1 MQMSTDLLAHSFLH
15 SPRAQTPSASGTKK
29 KLIYDQDH
37 RGPLSTDTVATL
49 MLLQADNI
57 DLLGICTV
65 SCDMWAKQETAYA
78 LRLLEIMGR
87 PEIPVF
93 MGAQEPLLNTK
104 AEAQM
109 RYQMFGARSLGDE
122 GYLGCFA
129 KDAPGRDDVGPLPPP
144 YSRFAQIKAQPDQA
158 ADFIVRTIRA
168 NPGEVTMYC
177 GGPMTNLALAV
188 MLAPD
193 IVPITKEVIFMGG
206 GMHHSTS
213 SVNVYFDAEAAKIC
227 FRAGFAKFTVVTTD
241 LAEQVHMQDDGKV
254 DDIVERAQAPIADLF
269 REYEQKPQR
278 ANPQRRSFRMPDEM
292 MAAHAIDPTIFT
304 GYDEMYL
311 DIVTHNDGHYGDTSF
326 WDADWKDRGGELAG
340 QNNPAIKA
348 GRVQVLNGIDKKRF
362 RELFTDLMTRPIR
375 RPSNTL

>member
-1 MQMSTDLLAHSFLH
+1 MHTSSNLLAHGAMF
-15 SPRAQTPSASGTKK
+15 SPTPQTPAVPGTKK

-37 RGPLSTDTVATL
+37 RGPLSTDTAATL

-78 LRLLEIMGR
+78 LRLLEIMDR
-87 PEIPVF
+87 TEIPVF
-93 MGAQEPLLNTK
+93 LGAQEPLLNTK

-122 GYLGCFA
+122 GYLGSFA
-129 KDAPGRDDVGPLPPP
+129 KDAPGRDEVNPLPPP
-144 YSRFAQIKAQPDQA
+144 YDRFAQIKAQPEPA
-158 ADFIVRTIRA
+158 ADFIIRTIRA

-206 GMHHSTS
+206 GIHHSTS

-227 FRAGFAKFTVVTTD
+227 FRAGFPKFTVVITD

-254 DDIVERAQAPIADLF
+254 DEIVARAQSPIADLF

-292 MAAHAIDPTIFT
+292 MAAHAIDPAIFT
-304 GYDEMYL
+304 GYDEMHI

-348 GRVQVLNGIDKKRF
+348 GRVQVPNGIDKKRF

-375 RPSNTL
+375 HT

>member
-1 MQMSTDLLAHSFLH
+1 MQTSSSLLAHSAMF
-15 SPRAQTPSASGTKK
+15 SPRPQTPAAPGAKK

-37 RGPLSTDTVATL
+37 RGPLSTDTAATL

-65 SCDMWAKQETAYA
+65 SCDMWARQETAYA

-93 MGAQEPLLNTK
+93 LGAQEPLLNTK
-104 AEAQM
+104 TEAQM

-122 GYLGCFA
+122 GYLGSFA
-129 KDAPGRDDVGPLPPP
+129 KDAPGRDEVGPLPPP
-144 YSRFAQIKAQPDQA
+144 YSRFAQIKAQSEPA
-158 ADFIVRTIRA
+158 ADFIIRTIRA
-168 NPGEVTMYC
+168 NPNEVTLYC
-177 GGPMTNLALAV
+177 GGPLTNLALAV

-206 GMHHSTS
+206 GIHHSTS

-227 FRAGFAKFTVVTTD
+227 FRAGFPKFTVVITD

-254 DDIVERAQAPIADLF
+254 DEIVARAQSPIADLF

-292 MAAHAIDPTIFT
+292 MAAHAIDPSIFT
-304 GYDEMYL
+304 GYDEMYI
-311 DIVTHNDGHYGDTSF
+311 DIVTHGDGHYGDTSF

-340 QNNPAIKA
+340 QNNPGIKA
-348 GRVQVLNGIDKKRF
+348 GRVQVLNGIDKTRF
-362 RELFTDLMTRPIR
+362 RKLFTGLMTKAIR
-375 RPSNTL
+375 HT